1 MIRPGET
8 LGVLGGGQLGRMF
21 TAEARRMGYHVIVVD
36 PAPDAPA
43 GQLADRQIVRPWTDT
58 EAITELA
65 ESCRAVT
72 TEFENV
78 PADVLRALAAHLP
91 VRPRAEAVAP
101 TQNRIDEKTF
111 LRAAGIA
118 TVDWAPGRT
127 AEEVSDGWD
136 RLGGQPVVIKTA
148 RLGYDG
154 KGQAV
159 VASRDE
165 LAAAWRTFGG
175 AACILEHRAALER
188 ELSVM
193 VARGTDG
200 ATVTWP
206 AGENVHRNG
215 ILHTTLVPAL
225 VTADIAQEARRIA
238 RAIVTA
244 LDYVG
249 VMGVEFFLTTD
260 GALLVNELAPR
271 PHNSGHWTLDAS
283 ATSQF
288 EQQVRALAELPLGD
302 TALLSPIA
310 MVNLLGD
317 LWATGNPPW
326 ERALAVPGVRL
337 HLYGKKEP
345 RPGRKMGHLTAVAD
359 DAETALARAV
369 EGWEAVGGRWQRD
382 DGEATG

>member
-43 GQLADRQIVRPWTDT
+43 GQIADRQIVRAWTDM

-78 PADVLRALAAHLP
+78 PADVLRALAAHVP

-101 TQNRIDEKTF
+101 TQDRIDEKTF
-111 LRAAGIA
+111 LNAAGAA
-118 TVDWAPGRT
+118 TVHWAPART
-127 AEEVSDGWD
+127 AEEASDAWD
-136 RLGGQPVVIKTA
+136 QLGGATAVLKTA
-148 RLGYDG
+148 RMGYDG

-159 VASRDE
+159 VESRAQ
-165 LAAAWRTFGG
+165 LADAWQAFGG
-175 AACILEHRAALER
+175 RPCILEHRVALDR

-200 ATVTWP
+200 ATATWP
-206 AGENVHRNG
+206 AGENVHRHG
-215 ILHTTLVPAL
+215 ILHSTVVPAM
-225 VTADIAQEARRIA
+225 VTDDIVQEARRIA
-238 RAIVTA
+238 RTIVTA

-249 VMGVEFFLTTD
+249 VMGVEFFLTR
-260 GALLVNELAPR
+260 GGELLVNELAPR

-288 EQQVRALAELPLGD
+288 EQQVRTLAELPLGE
-302 TALLSPIA
+302 TSLLSPIA

-317 LWATGNPPW
+317 LWADGVAPPW

-345 RPGRKMGHLTAVAD
+345 RPGRKMGHLTAVAA
-359 DAETALARAV
+359 DAETALARAL
-369 EGWEAVGGRWQRD
+369 EAWEAVGGRSA
-382 DGEATG
+382 G